1 MGQTLAAVKVD
12 SNATSSTIRRSPALG
27 LVREFGVGALAG
39 AAAGALAGL
48 GSRIVMRIS
57 GLAAGPEA
65 IGQITESG
73 FVVGDVTFG
82 GTLGI
87 VILGVIGG
95 ALGGSVYVALRPWL
109 APLGRWSGVGL
120 GLLML
125 AISSEPDP
133 ASRDFRRFGP
143 PLLSIAMFAAL
154 SPLAGVVLVPL
165 VAALERYDAAVD
177 PSRPVS
183 DRRAA
188 VSELIRIA
196 GIGVLLFM
204 GLVGVIA
211 LLEVGALAFVPV
223 ALVALAFGTRFHL
236 AYAGDRTSLAAPLRI
251 VTAVLIVAVMVM
263 WFARTASGIAEIL
276 R

>member
-1 MGQTLAAVKVD
+1 
-12 SNATSSTIRRSPALG
+12 
-27 LVREFGVGALAG
+27 VGALAG

-48 GSRIVMRIS
+48 GARIVMRIS
-57 GLAAGPEA
+57 GWAAGPEA
-65 IGQITESG
+65 IGQLTESG
-73 FVVGDVTFG
+73 NVVGDVTLG
-82 GTLGI
+82 GTLVI
-87 VILGVIGG
+87 VILGGMGG
-95 ALGGSVYVALRPWL
+95 ALGGGIYVALRPWL
-109 APLGRWSGVGL
+109 TPLGRWSGVGF

-125 AISSEPDP
+125 AVSSEPDP
-133 ASRDFRRFGP
+133 ASSDSLRFGP
-143 PLLSIAMFAAL
+143 PLLNFVMFAAL

-183 DRRAA
+183 ARRAA

-204 GLVGVIA
+204 ALLGLITLLGVGV
-211 LLEVGALAFVPV
+211 LAFVPV
-223 ALVALAFGTRFHL
+223 ALVALALGTRFYL

-251 VTAVLIVAVMVM
+251 ATAVLIVAVMIM

>member
-1 MGQTLAAVKVD
+1 MGQTLPAVKVD

-65 IGQITESG
+65 IGQLTESG

-188 VSELIRIA
+188 VSGLIRIA

-204 GLVGVIA
+204 GLVGVIT

-223 ALVALAFGTRFHL
+223 ALVALALGTRFHL

-263 WFARTASGIAEIL
+263 WFARTASGIVEIL

>member
-1 MGQTLAAVKVD
+1 
-12 SNATSSTIRRSPALG
+12 
-27 LVREFGVGALAG
+27 
-39 AAAGALAGL
+39 
-48 GSRIVMRIS
+48 MRIS
-57 GLAAGPEA
+57 ALAAGPEA
-65 IGQITESG
+65 IGQLTESG
-73 FVVGDVTFG
+73 FVVGDVTLG
-82 GTLGI
+82 GTLVI
-87 VILGVIGG
+87 VILGGILG

-120 GLLML
+120 GLLMV

-133 ASRDFRRFGP
+133 TSADFRRFGP

-165 VAALERYDAAVD
+165 AAALERYDAAVD

-196 GIGVLLFM
+196 GFGALLFM
-204 GLVGVIA
+204 ALVGVIS

-223 ALVALAFGTRFHL
+223 ALVALALGTRFYL
-236 AYAGDRTSLAAPLRI
+236 AYAGDRTSLAAPLRMA
-251 VTAVLIVAVMVM
+251 TAVLIVAVTVM
-263 WFARTASGIAEIL
+263 GFARTGSGVAEIL

>member
-1 MGQTLAAVKVD
+1 M
-12 SNATSSTIRRSPALG
+12 
-27 LVREFGVGALAG
+27 GALAG
-39 AAAGALAGL
+39 AAAGTLAGL

-65 IGQITESG
+65 IGQLTQSG
-73 FVVGDVTFG
+73 NVVGDVTLG
-82 GTLGI
+82 GTLAI
-87 VILGVIGG
+87 LILGGMGG
-95 ALGGSVYVALRPWL
+95 ALGGGIYVALRPWL
-109 APLGRWSGVGL
+109 APLGRWSGLGF

-125 AISSEPDP
+125 AVSSEPDP
-133 ASRDFRRFGP
+133 ASSDSLRFGP
-143 PLLSIAMFAAL
+143 PLLNFVMFAAL
-154 SPLAGVVLVPL
+154 SPLAGVVLVRL

-177 PSRPVS
+177 PTRPVS

-204 GLVGVIA
+204 ALLGLITLLGVGV
-211 LLEVGALAFVPV
+211 LAFVPV
-223 ALVALAFGTRFHL
+223 ALVAVALGTRFYL
-236 AYAGDRTSLAAPLRI
+236 AYAGDRTSLAASLRI
-251 VTAVLIVAVMVM
+251 VTAVLIVAVTVM

>member
-1 MGQTLAAVKVD
+1 
-12 SNATSSTIRRSPALG
+12 
-27 LVREFGVGALAG
+27 
-39 AAAGALAGL
+39 
-48 GSRIVMRIS
+48 MRIS

-65 IGQITESG
+65 IGQLTSSG
-73 FVVGDVTFG
+73 FVVGDVTLG

-87 VILGVIGG
+87 VILGGIGG

-133 ASRDFRRFGP
+133 ASADARRFGP
-143 PLLSIAMFAAL
+143 PLLNFVMFAAL
-154 SPLAGVVLVPL
+154 SPLAGVALVPL
-165 VAALERYDAAVD
+165 VAALERYDAAAD

-183 DRRAA
+183 ARRAA

-204 GLVGVIA
+204 ALLGVIA
-211 LLEVGALAFVPV
+211 LFAGGALAFVPV
-223 ALVALAFGTRFHL
+223 APVALALGTRFYL
-236 AYAGDRTSLAAPLRI
+236 AYAADRTPLAAPLRT
-251 VTAVLIVAVMVM
+251 VTAVLIVAVMVT
-263 WFARTASGIAEIL
+263 WCARTASRVAEIL